1 MSELIADYIDEA
13 MDLMEVRGLTKRR
26 LEDSE
31 GAICMMGGLNIAI
44 YGSARPEHHEKW
56 TDIAPFTAA
65 CNAILDAIHATGSRA
80 ETVHGWND
88 YAGRTLQQVLD
99 VGRSA
104 AKQLRMEAQ
113 GISHE

>member
-13 MDLMEVRGLTKRR
+13 MDLMEVRGLAKRT
-26 LEDSE
+26 LESYD
-31 GAICMMGGLNIAI
+31 GGICMMGGLNIAI
-44 YGSARPEHHEKW
+44 YGESRPTLTPK
-56 TDIAPFTAA
+56 TDIAPFMAA
-65 CNAILDAIHATGSRA
+65 CEALLGAILATGSRA
-80 ETVHGWND
+80 KTVHGWND
-88 YAGRTLQQVLD
+88 YRGRTLQQVLD